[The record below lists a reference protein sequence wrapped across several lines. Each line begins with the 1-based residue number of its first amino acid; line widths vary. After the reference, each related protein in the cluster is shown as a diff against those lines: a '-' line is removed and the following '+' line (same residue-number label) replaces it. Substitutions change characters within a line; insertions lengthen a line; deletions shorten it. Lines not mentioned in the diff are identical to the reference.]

1 VVQGKQFDWKKE
13 RLMRSVFLAAGLAI
27 STVIGAA
34 AMDDTRVVLD
44 LPREVRTVF
53 LEHMRSHMNSL
64 DNVLQLMA
72 AGKTKEAAT
81 FTRKEMAIG
90 QGLGIGRYMP
100 AEFREMGF
108 GFHRAADDFAR
119 LAAETPEPPDAA
131 GWSKLINGLAQVT
144 AQCNGCHA
152 AFRVK

>member
-1 VVQGKQFDWKKE
+1 
-13 RLMRSVFLAAGLAI
+13 MRSVFLAAGLAI

-44 LPREVRTVF
+44 LPPEVRTVF

-72 AGKTKEAAT
+72 AGKTKEAGT
-81 FTRKEMAIG
+81 FARKEMAIG

-144 AQCNGCHA
+144 AQCNGCNA

>member
-1 VVQGKQFDWKKE
+1 VRVI
-13 RLMRSVFLAAGLAI
+13 FLTAGLAL

-34 AMDDTRVVLD
+34 AMDDPRVALD
-44 LPREVRTVF
+44 LPPEIRTVF
-53 LEHMRSHMNSL
+53 LEHMRTHMSSL

-72 AGKTKEAAT
+72 AGKTKEAGVFA
-81 FTRKEMAIG
+81 RKEMAIG

-100 AEFREMGF
+100 TEFREMGF

-119 LAAETPEPPDAA
+119 IAAETPEPPDAA

>member
-1 VVQGKQFDWKKE
+1 
-13 RLMRSVFLAAGLAI
+13 
-27 STVIGAA
+27 
-34 AMDDTRVVLD
+34 
-44 LPREVRTVF
+44 
-53 LEHMRSHMNSL
+53 
-64 DNVLQLMA
+64 MA
-72 AGKTKEAAT
+72 AGKTKEAGA
-81 FTRKEMAIG
+81 FARKEMAIG
-90 QGLGIGRYMP
+90 QGLGIGRHMP

-119 LAAETPEPPDAA
+119 IAAETPEPPDAA

>member
-1 VVQGKQFDWKKE
+1 
-13 RLMRSVFLAAGLAI
+13 MRSVFLAAGLAI

-81 FTRKEMAIG
+81 FARKEMAIG